1 MSFFKSFLRNPQAV
15 GAFFPTGASYS
26 HLACKQVDWDT
37 VSNIAELGA
46 GDGAVT
52 QYIVQYLKPHQKLF
66 VFETDEHL
74 LASLKNKINQENVII
89 IHDSAEHLPKYLGQH
104 GVQSVDAI
112 FSEVPLVSL
121 PKQVGDNILQAV
133 KSTLKSGG
141 KFLQISYS
149 LFGKKKI
156 QSLFDTVS
164 IQFTFFNLPPAF
176 LYICQLANR

>member
-1 MSFFKSFLRNPQAV
+1 MSFFQSFLRNPQAV

-26 HLACKQVDWDT
+26 HLACRQVDWEQ
-37 VSNIAELGA
+37 VSYLAELGA

-66 VFETDEHL
+66 VFETDEVL
-74 LASLKNKINQENVII
+74 LTTLKSKINQENVIV
-89 IHDSAEHLPKYLGQH
+89 IHDSAEHLQKYLNEH
-104 GVQSVDAI
+104 GVNSVDAI

-121 PKQVGDNILQAV
+121 PKQVGENILNAV
-133 KSTLKSGG
+133 KSSLKTGG

-156 QSLFDTVS
+156 QSFFDQVK
-164 IQFTFFNLPPAF
+164 IEFTFFNLPPAF
-176 LYICQLANR
+176 LYICQLAAR

>member
-1 MSFFKSFLRNPQAV
+1 MSFFQSFLRNPKAV

-26 HLACKQVDWDT
+26 HLACKQVDWAT
-37 VSNIAELGA
+37 VENIAELGA

-66 VFETDEHL
+66 VFETDAEL
-74 LASLKNKINQENVII
+74 LRVLQTKVHQDNVIV
-89 IHDSAEHLPKYLGQH
+89 IHDSAEHLKKYLKEH
-104 GVQSVDAI
+104 SVESLDVV

-121 PKQVGDNILQAV
+121 PKQVTINILDAV
-133 KSTLKSGG
+133 KSTLKIGG

-156 QSLFDTVS
+156 ESFFDQVSLK
-164 IQFTFFNLPPAF
+164 FTLFNLPPAF
-176 LYICQLANR
+176 LYICQMVS